1 MTSPTPKPPAAGP
14 PPARQ
19 GRPAGPLPSTQAR
32 DGQGNRAA
40 AAYSAA
46 AAAPQASGTAAS
58 ETVYAQSPSST
69 PRTWTLYL
77 PSGLELLNAN
87 DRDGHWAR
95 RKRIT
100 RILRETTGWVARI
113 EHVPP
118 LERAHVLAVYEPPD
132 LRRRDPA
139 NLQPS
144 FKACVD
150 GLVDV
155 GVLPDD
161 AAAYLDGPDPRLGR
175 RHLGG
180 RIVLHITELAA
191 IAGLGEPRLRRAR
204 EARFFWPGQ
213 RRKRGASVSLSPYWA
228 DDQVTLHLGDC
239 LEVLAE
245 MEAGSVN
252 AIVTDP
258 PYGLEFMGREWDR
271 WLPPQPEPCRR

>member
-58 ETVYAQSPSST
+58 EKVYAQSPSST

-204 EARFFWPGQ
+204 EGDFRGPVSEGKGGAR
-213 RRKRGASVSLSPYWA
+213 
-228 DDQVTLHLGDC
+228 
-239 LEVLAE
+239 
-245 MEAGSVN
+245 
-252 AIVTDP
+252 
-258 PYGLEFMGREWDR
+258 
-271 WLPPQPEPCRR
+271 